1 MKKNNYT
8 EKEFFKNSKETPPQ
22 NKISLDYTAVYA
34 AASALT
40 YQFLMYKES
49 ILKIYSSIGRQ
60 EGVPSVDQK
69 S

>member
-1 MKKNNYT
+1 MKKIFIL
-8 EKEFFKNSKETPPQ
+8 KKNFLKTQKKTPQ
-22 NKISLDYTAVYA
+22 NKISLDYTEVYA

-40 YQFLMYKES
+40 HQFLMYKDS
-49 ILKIYSSIGRQ
+49 VLKIYSSIGRQ